1 MENHKLKWGILATG
15 NIANQF
21 ARDLKLCE
29 ASELVAVAS
38 RCKERATHFANEH
51 GARWVFD
58 DYEQLAKSEAIDIVY
73 IATPHHLH
81 YDNAMLCLE
90 HGKHVLVE
98 KPMTLSA
105 ESTSRLVQTAKAKG
119 LFLMEALWTR
129 FIPAIQV
136 AIEQVEM
143 GRIGQP
149 RHLISDF
156 GFKCERDPQHRLF
169 NHEYGGGSLF
179 DVGIYPLALA
189 KMFLG
194 QPHLLAS
201 KMEIGPTSVDE
212 YCSMN
217 LNYERSKAELYAS
230 IRFDSPRAF
239 SLMGELG
246 KLEFTPLFAPRQLTW
261 TIGTAM
267 FTESYDFEGTGY
279 QFEIKAVE
287 QALAAGLLET
297 ACLSG
302 EFSIQ
307 LAEQMD
313 LVKNNASLERGL
325 EQVFEANLLWRPTLV

>member
-1 MENHKLKWGILATG
+1 MESHKLKWGILATG

-21 ARDLKLCE
+21 ARDLRFCE

-58 DYEQLAKSEAIDIVY
+58 DYEQLVKSEAIDIVY

-105 ESTSRLVQTAKAKG
+105 ELTSRLFQTAKAKG

-136 AIEQVEM
+136 ALKQVET

-169 NHEYGGGSLF
+169 NQEYGGGS
-179 DVGIYPLALA
+179 DR
-189 KMFLG
+189 K
-194 QPHLLAS
+194 
-201 KMEIGPTSVDE
+201 SV
-212 YCSMN
+212 
-217 LNYERSKAELYAS
+217 
-230 IRFDSPRAF
+230 
-239 SLMGELG
+239 
-246 KLEFTPLFAPRQLTW
+246 
-261 TIGTAM
+261 
-267 FTESYDFEGTGY
+267 
-279 QFEIKAVE
+279 V
-287 QALAAGLLET
+287 
-297 ACLSG
+297 
-302 EFSIQ
+302 
-307 LAEQMD
+307 
-313 LVKNNASLERGL
+313 
-325 EQVFEANLLWRPTLV
+325 